1 MYVSSL
7 QVRVNFLC
15 TWMAEDTINYYYAV
29 IRKHLAWV
37 IPCDCPSTNLTPT
50 GLLPTPKYLLGRIL
64 VDF

>member
-50 GLLPTPKYLLGRIL
+50 GLLPTPKYLLGRSL